1 MDYSLPVCNPK
12 NNPVP
17 KFKRDVDQLGVYK
30 LFARNTPIA
39 VEASEVFERSVKKY
53 SKSKGYDKDK
63 YIAYLKR
70 EGKYDE

>member
-12 NNPVP
+12 NNSAP
-17 KFKRDVDQLGVYK
+17 KFQKEDDQLGVYK
-30 LFARNTPIA
+30 LFVRNTPIA
-39 VEASEVFERSVKKY
+39 VEANVVFERSVKKY
-53 SKSKGYDKDK
+53 SKNFDYDK